1 MNKKFLNLGTALS
14 REQMKKVTGG
24 CGMGELC
31 YDDGGNCSCSCTGT
45 AGTWHYTG
53 GAQPSNSYLHSDISQ
68 YCGSYGGSCTNCTNW
83 QP

>member
-31 YDDGGNCSCSCTGT
+31 YGGGDDGGGSACGTINTYCGTGTNVTCCTGLVCDD
-45 AGTWHYTG
+45 AGNGTG
-53 GAQPSNSYLHSDISQ
+53 GGQGQDKMCQNP
-68 YCGSYGGSCTNCTNW
+68 
-83 QP
+83 